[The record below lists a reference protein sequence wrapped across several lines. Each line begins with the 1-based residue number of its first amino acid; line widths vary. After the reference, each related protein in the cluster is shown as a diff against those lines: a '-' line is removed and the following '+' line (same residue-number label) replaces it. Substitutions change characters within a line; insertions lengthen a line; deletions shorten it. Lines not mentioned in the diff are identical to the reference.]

1 MNPTTN
7 EYQSILITASSNK
20 ADLNLLLDAAENYM
34 IPHHDAEVIIK
45 EVVAAVSTW
54 KSIAIR
60 LGIAKREISLFEGR
74 LGSKTLG

>member
-34 IPHHDAEVIIK
+34 IPHHDAEVIIN
-45 EVVAAVSTW
+45 EVVEAVSTW

-74 LGSKTLG
+74 LGSKTPG